1 MTDNFQIQTIKT
13 LEGIENIRQVWK
25 EMQAKEAYPKINPD
39 IDRYLSIIK
48 TNTAYEEIQ
57 PYIIHVNQN
66 NRIVSILIGS
76 IKKTPIKCNIGRKT
90 IFRPTLKTL
99 DIVYGG
105 ILGNPTGEIC
115 NVLIDELIKALRRGD
130 ADVVNFNHVETNTE
144 LYKTA
149 LKKTNVFCRNYFSKI
164 ETHRYMLIPQDFK
177 QFLNACSHN
186 QRRNIRR
193 WTKKFERKF
202 ANRFEIKTYCDEDEI
217 DSLLDKMAHI
227 SAKTYQR
234 AFGSGII
241 NNEITQ
247 VLFRYAAK
255 KGWLRTYILS
265 INDQPCAFWTGLIY
279 NRIFFAEA
287 TGYVPEF
294 KDYHIGTMLFIKL
307 VEDLCKDSE
316 VDHIDF
322 SFGEGQ
328 HKQWGESR
336 SWSEASIHIFASRLV
351 PILTNLIF
359 SSTTAMSAF
368 VEYATKK
375 FEIFN
380 LVQKYRRNTAMQKA
394 NKIKHSIKSCSDVA
408 LKRHSYTD
416 NNPV

>member
-1 MTDNFQIQTIKT
+1 
-13 LEGIENIRQVWK
+13 
-25 EMQAKEAYPKINPD
+25 
-39 IDRYLSIIK
+39 
-48 TNTAYEEIQ
+48 
-57 PYIIHVNQN
+57 
-66 NRIVSILIGS
+66 
-76 IKKTPIKCNIGRKT
+76 
-90 IFRPTLKTL
+90 
-99 DIVYGG
+99 
-105 ILGNPTGEIC
+105 
-115 NVLIDELIKALRRGD
+115 
-130 ADVVNFNHVETNTE
+130 
-144 LYKTA
+144 
-149 LKKTNVFCRNYFSKI
+149 
-164 ETHRYMLIPQDFK
+164 
-177 QFLNACSHN
+177 
-186 QRRNIRR
+186 
-193 WTKKFERKF
+193 
-202 ANRFEIKTYCDEDEI
+202 
-217 DSLLDKMAHI
+217 MAHI